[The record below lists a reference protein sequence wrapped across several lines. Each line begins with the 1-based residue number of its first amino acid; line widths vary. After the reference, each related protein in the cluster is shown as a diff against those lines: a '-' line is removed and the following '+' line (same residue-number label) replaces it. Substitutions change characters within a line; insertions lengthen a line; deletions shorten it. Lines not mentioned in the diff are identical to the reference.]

1 MIKKLALIGVT
12 AAGVALLAAPAHA
25 DTRIDN
31 DSRNSR
37 SAQPGHNLSNSGAS
51 DRGGQRATDVTNI
64 NGTAVVAPHRGW
76 APVAIEVDQP
86 VDGARAARGRGRYH
100 RRMVLC

>member
-37 SAQPGHNLSNSGAS
+37 SSQTGNNFSNIGAS
-51 DRGGQRATDVTNI
+51 NRGGQNATNVTNI
-64 NGTAVVAPHRGW
+64 NGNAVVATHRGW
-76 APVAIEVDQP
+76 APVAIEVD
-86 VDGARAARGRGRYH
+86 
-100 RRMVLC
+100 